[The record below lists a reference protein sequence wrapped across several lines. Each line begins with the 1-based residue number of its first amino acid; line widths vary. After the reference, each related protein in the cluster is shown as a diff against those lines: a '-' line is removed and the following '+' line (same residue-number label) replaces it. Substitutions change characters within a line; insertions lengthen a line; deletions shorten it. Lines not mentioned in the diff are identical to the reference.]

1 MSHSL
6 HQLFVQQTQR
16 LWPLLTATVEQ
27 LNEQPVDDEPLHRQL
42 LYYLHTLKGS
52 ALGANQL
59 DLAEA
64 CHAAESALLAGNFNA
79 YWSALQ
85 AHWLPVLHKPAEALK
100 YKDQLIQAIHSFFQA
115 TATQLGQA
123 AQLSCDIDERW
134 LSEQDL
140 LWEVLP
146 HLLRNALSHGAQ
158 AEAERVAAGKPV
170 QQQVRLRAAVRNHE
184 KPSFL
189 LVLADDGAGVAQ
201 PITQATLWQGRSQGV
216 AAVRAALLSR
226 AKQLGYQARLRWR
239 GRAQVGAVVR
249 LSLRP

>member
-1 MSHSL
+1 MSQSL
-6 HQLFVQQTQR
+6 QQLFVQQTQR
-16 LWPLLTATVEQ
+16 LWPLLAALVEQ
-27 LNEQPVDDEPLHRQL
+27 STEDQATHKQL

-52 ALGANQL
+52 ALGANQH

-64 CHAAESALLAGNFNA
+64 CHAAESALLTGNFNA
-79 YWSALQ
+79 YWPVLQ
-85 AHWLPVLHKPAEALK
+85 AQWLPVLLKPAVRLSSVAEFT
-100 YKDQLIQAIHSFFQA
+100 QAVQHFFQV
-115 TATQLGQA
+115 TAAQLGQA
-123 AQLSCDIDERW
+123 AVLRCDIDERW
-134 LSEQDL
+134 LPEQDL

-158 AEAERVAAGKPV
+158 SKVERLALAKPL
-170 QQQVRLRAAVRNHE
+170 QQQIKLRATVRHSE
-184 KPSFL
+184 KPCYL

-201 PITQATLWQGRSQGV
+201 PKAQATLWQGRGQGV

>member
-1 MSHSL
+1 MSQSL
-6 HQLFVQQTQR
+6 QQLFVQQTQR
-16 LWPLLTATVEQ
+16 LWPLLTAIVD
-27 LNEQPVDDEPLHRQL
+27 QPVDDEPARKQL

-52 ALGANQL
+52 ALGANQH

-64 CHAAESALLAGNFNA
+64 CHDAESALLAGNFNA
-79 YWSALQ
+79 YWPALQ
-85 AHWLPVLHKPAEALK
+85 AQWLPVLLKPTATLNSAAE
-100 YKDQLIQAIHSFFQA
+100 LIQAVQHFFQT
-115 TATQLGQA
+115 TAQQLGQA
-123 AQLSCDIDERW
+123 AELRSDIDERW
-134 LSEQDL
+134 LLEQDL

-158 AEAERVAAGKPV
+158 SETERMVLAKPV
-170 QQQVRLRAAVRNHE
+170 QQQVRLRATVRNRE
-184 KPSFL
+184 KPSYL

-201 PITQATLWQGRSQGV
+201 PITQTTLWQGRGQGV

>member
-1 MSHSL
+1 MTQSL
-6 HQLFVQQTQR
+6 QQLLVQQTQR
-16 LWPLLTATVEQ
+16 LWPLLTALVEQ
-27 LNEQPVDDEPLHRQL
+27 STEDDAAHKQL

-52 ALGANQL
+52 ALGANQH

-64 CHAAESALLAGNFNA
+64 CHDAESALLAGNFNV
-79 YWSALQ
+79 YWPVLQ
-85 AHWLPVLHKPAEALK
+85 AQWLPVLLKHSATLSSVAELT
-100 YKDQLIQAIHSFFQA
+100 QAVQHFFQT
-115 TATQLGQA
+115 TAQQLGQA
-123 AQLSCDIDERW
+123 AALKCDIDERW
-134 LSEQDL
+134 LLEQDL

-158 AEAERVAAGKPV
+158 TEAERVALAKPV
-170 QQQVRLRAAVRNHE
+170 QQQVKLRATVRNSD
-184 KPSFL
+184 KPCYL

-201 PITQATLWQGRSQGV
+201 PITQATLWQGRGEGV

-239 GRAQVGAVVR
+239 GRVQVGAVVR